1 MQSSSSVC
9 YSVAKIESD
18 LGGPS
23 RMIGSGIGSP
33 VPSNLQFGIRK
44 QSERLS
50 ASALKVGKESHR
62 IRKPPL
68 PLPQVQYRPPII
80 IHTYSPKVIHTEP
93 DDFMSL
99 VQKLTGSSD
108 TRLRLK
114 RNLSAK
120 KGAKS
125 GDRTKVDTTDLE
137 QQGSKD
143 ARCGSPAPVSEESTF
158 LTSDACGS
166 VLAMKQSDSPKSPL
180 DSNFEFE
187 NHDLLFTTF
196 DVKTEPSSFSFNDNS
211 FNFFSD
217 FNPQPASAASRA
229 SNLPAKT
236 GQIAQEPY
244 NSFPS
249 IDINSSLPSQSGS
262 YFTTGPM
269 ASLPD
274 FSQSFLDCFTGA
286 PAPPQ
291 RQGHF
296 NGGYSSS
303 SESTMVALENIQA
316 FMLH

>member
-1 MQSSSSVC
+1 MKMQSSSSVC

-137 QQGSKD
+137 QQGMNLRPYSFVCFKD
-143 ARCGSPAPVSEESTF
+143 FSALQHLNVKLVENVASFRCFLKDLNGIWSRSGYFTISSLTMHRPATNSLQDQKMPAVDHR
-158 LTSDACGS
+158 L
-166 VLAMKQSDSPKSPL
+166 QSPKSR
-180 DSNFEFE
+180 
-187 NHDLLFTTF
+187 
-196 DVKTEPSSFSFNDNS
+196 PS
-211 FNFFSD
+211 
-217 FNPQPASAASRA
+217 
-229 SNLPAKT
+229 
-236 GQIAQEPY
+236 
-244 NSFPS
+244 
-249 IDINSSLPSQSGS
+249 
-262 YFTTGPM
+262 
-269 ASLPD
+269 
-274 FSQSFLDCFTGA
+274 
-286 PAPPQ
+286 
-291 RQGHF
+291 
-296 NGGYSSS
+296 
-303 SESTMVALENIQA
+303 
-316 FMLH
+316 